1 MDSFMREKRNAM
13 MQTSIMMT
21 TAQPNA
27 RSLDV
32 EMAMYRKDKFATI
45 TTPMIKIIALISV
58 KRQVVGMGF
67 FGPGSNNVMM
77 EMPIT
82 MITVLICAHWLFV
95 EIKLLTAKSPIPK
108 NVMMATMIP
117 MMGVYN
123 ASVPS
128 VEMGLLKRKSNSAMM
143 AIVKTEMIV
152 QTNAESQYAV
162 TEYYGV
168 LGQEKRSVTMAI
180 KMITTV
186 ALPLA

>member
-1 MDSFMREKRNAM
+1 M
-13 MQTSIMMT
+13 METSIMMT

-32 EMAMYRKDKFATI
+32 EMAMHKKDKFATI
-45 TTPMIKIIALISV
+45 TTPMIKIVALMSV
-58 KRQVVGMGF
+58 KRQAAGMGF

-77 EMPIT
+77 AMPIT
-82 MITVLICAHWLFV
+82 MITALIFAHWLVV
-95 EIKLLTAKSPIPK
+95 EIKLSTAKSPIPK
-108 NVMMATMIP
+108 NAMMATKIQT
-117 MMGVYN
+117 MGVYN

-168 LGQEKRSVTMAI
+168 LGQEKRSATMVI

-186 ALPLA
+186 ALPLV